1 MKEIL
6 DIAVWV
12 GFAFILFIFLRG
24 MNDTQVQKHK
34 EKLEEAQKREEAKQT
49 QKEKQEEKKDD

>member
-6 DIAVWV
+6 DAAIWI

-24 MNDTQVQKHK
+24 MNETQVEKHK
-34 EKLEEAQKREEAKQT
+34 EKLEQAEQNKQN
-49 QKEKQEEKKDD
+49 KENETKE

>member
-6 DIAVWV
+6 DTVVWI

-24 MNDTQVQKHK
+24 MNETQVEKHK
-34 EKLEEAQKREEAKQT
+34 TKLDEHEENKKT
-49 QKEKQEEKKDD
+49 DNKTKEQ

>member
-6 DIAVWV
+6 DTIVWI

-24 MNDTQVQKHK
+24 MNETQVQKHK
-34 EKLEEAQKREEAKQT
+34 DKLEKQQE
-49 QKEKQEEKKDD
+49 QKEDTKGDEIK